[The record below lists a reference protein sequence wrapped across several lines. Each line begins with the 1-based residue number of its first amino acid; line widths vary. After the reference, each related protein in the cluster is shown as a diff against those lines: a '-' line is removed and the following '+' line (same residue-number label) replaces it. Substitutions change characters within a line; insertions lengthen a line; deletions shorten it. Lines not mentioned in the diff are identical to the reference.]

1 MKNNKWI
8 FAILA
13 FVIVA
18 FTLINIGATV
28 NTVVQDHPEHLKTLF
43 VATSLMYF
51 PIGAGLI
58 AISYFVKYIMERK
71 QNENVS
77 WHIINLI
84 RAFLGICIVLIQPFK
99 KSIPNCYD
107 LSARIVGGIIVALF
121 AAELV
126 MWLVSLGKK
135 KA

>member
-18 FTLINIGATV
+18 CTLIYIGSIVTEYTASYPG
-28 NTVVQDHPEHLKTLF
+28 HELSLF
-43 VATSLMYF
+43 GALLVSYF
-51 PIGAGLI
+51 PTTMSLI
-58 AISYFVKYIMERK
+58 AVLYFVKYILERSVN
-71 QNENVS
+71 QNAA
-77 WHIINLI
+77 WQIINI
-84 RAFLGICIVLIQPFK
+84 ARSFIGIVMTVFYPFK
-99 KSIPNCYD
+99 SLVPQYATIS
-107 LSARIVGGIIVALF
+107 LIVGGIIAALF

>member
-18 FTLINIGATV
+18 FTLIYIGSIVTDYTS
-28 NTVVQDHPEHLKTLF
+28 NYPGHEFSLF
-43 VATSLMYF
+43 GALLVAYF
-51 PIGAGLI
+51 PTTVSLVAVL
-58 AISYFVKYIMERK
+58 YFVKYCLERATN
-71 QNENVS
+71 QNAS
-77 WHIINLI
+77 WQIINLL
-84 RAFLGICIVLIQPFK
+84 RSFLGIVMTIVYPFK
-99 KSIPNCYD
+99 ALVPQYAIIS
-107 LSARIVGGIIVALF
+107 LIVGGVIAALF